1 MTNQNSPANNTS
13 ADLEKAAIERLR
25 SLIVCIPQEC
35 KVYREIAGSSPVLC
49 LDFVNC
55 PNLLEETR
63 KQSFLLLLGANYLGL
78 ANSLIFRVDR
88 KVIGW
93 TTMAPTSRSE
103 DS

>member
-13 ADLEKAAIERLR
+13 ADLEKAAIEKLR
-25 SLIVCIPQEC
+25 SLILCIPQDC

-55 PNLLEETR
+55 PHLLDETR
-63 KQSFLLLLGANYLGL
+63 QQSFLILLGANYLAL
-78 ANSLIFRVDR
+78 ANSLILRVDR

-93 TTMAPTSRSE
+93 TTLAPTSRSE